1 MRCTNKKKLAA
12 LVVLSVLLTGCKSAA
27 VSMEYGLDSPVSA
40 YRVEQTGSTADDKAD
55 GFAADLCLR
64 DGQTLSGNE
73 VDLSQALSGVLCD
86 LSKNRIIYGKDENMQ
101 LAPASLTKVMTALVA
116 LKYADLDTV
125 LTASANV
132 KINESGA
139 TLCGLSAGDTMT
151 LDQALHALLKIGRA
165 SCRERV

>member
-27 VSMEYGLDSPVSA
+27 VSMEYELDSPVSA
-40 YRVEQTGSTADDKAD
+40 YRIDHTNSIADDKAE

-86 LSKNRIIYGKDENMQ
+86 LGKNRIIYGKDE
-101 LAPASLTKVMTALVA
+101 
-116 LKYADLDTV
+116 YAARTGEPDKGNDGTCSTQV
-125 LTASANV
+125 CR
-132 KINESGA
+132 SGYRIDRIRK
-139 TLCGLSAGDTMT
+139 CK
-151 LDQALHALLKIGRA
+151 DQ
-165 SCRERV
+165 